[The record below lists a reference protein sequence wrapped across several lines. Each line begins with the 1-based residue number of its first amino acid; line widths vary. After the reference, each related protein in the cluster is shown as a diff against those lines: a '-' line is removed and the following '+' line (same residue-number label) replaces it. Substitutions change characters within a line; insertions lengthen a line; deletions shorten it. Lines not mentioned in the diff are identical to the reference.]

1 MWVLRPQACP
11 CLAPG
16 DLRKFPK
23 NYRKFPDILCVNI
36 VSLSC
41 WDQFRVL
48 DVFQDLVGHSGRMY
62 LQNVDCL
69 LRRVLSFTIQWYN
82 YMSNDFDVSDSRLF
96 CEQIIDDFFA
106 QRKAK
111 HDKQQSLVASL
122 KKVRMQRD
130 HVIQARTTEYK

>member
-1 MWVLRPQACP
+1 MVQITIVLVDMHVFWGHLFSYLHYVGAQVSGLP
-11 CLAPG
+11 LAPG

-23 NYRKFPDILCVNI
+23 NYRKFPDIPCVNI

-69 LRRVLSFTIQWYN
+69 LRRVLSFTIQWYRE
-82 YMSNDFDVSDSRLF
+82 RLIL
-96 CEQIIDDFFA
+96 C
-106 QRKAK
+106 
-111 HDKQQSLVASL
+111 
-122 KKVRMQRD
+122 
-130 HVIQARTTEYK
+130 TTTTIFVKT